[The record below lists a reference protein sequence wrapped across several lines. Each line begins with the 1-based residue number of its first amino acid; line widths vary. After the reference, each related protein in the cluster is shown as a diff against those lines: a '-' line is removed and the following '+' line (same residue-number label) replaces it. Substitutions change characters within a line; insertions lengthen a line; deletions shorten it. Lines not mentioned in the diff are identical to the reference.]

1 MPAIVRVVGSFVG
14 SASAR
19 RRAQRPPS
27 STRPRS
33 ADRIESR
40 TCCWRTPTKMKAS
53 ESNGEIGRTNCD
65 GMTANSGLVSADLAE
80 TVERM
85 EPAAGARTCSSFF
98 ARGASTCAQP
108 ALTRLSAV
116 PSHAKFGAEKFG
128 AHQPRARASK
138 RAAFFFFR
146 APRRE
151 LGSRGAAIR
160 SRPGHISGKS
170 ANKNAIRRGS
180 PARGGPPWGYVIHL
194 YRWT

>member
-116 PSHAKFGAEKFG
+116 PSHAKFGAEKL
-128 AHQPRARASK
+128 ARIS
-138 RAAFFFFR
+138 
-146 APRRE
+146 RE
-151 LGSRGAAIR
+151 LEQASEPRFSSSVRLGA
-160 SRPGHISGKS
+160 
-170 ANKNAIRRGS
+170 NL
-180 PARGGPPWGYVIHL
+180 ARGVPQSGPGRVIFPANQLTKMRFAGGVLQEVDHHGG
-194 YRWT
+194 T